1 MRPCRR
7 RHRYI
12 RTRHCAASGAVEPR
26 KAVDRRVIFENQNV
40 WNKLETNQAVSV
52 FSQYATELNLDQ
64 EKFDSCLLSAKYVD
78 EIRND
83 LDDGREYGV
92 SGTPGF
98 FIGNDQVGFVELK
111 GAQLFENFKKVL
123 DAQLG

>member
-1 MRPCRR
+1 M
-7 RHRYI
+7 H
-12 RTRHCAASGAVEPR
+12 
-26 KAVDRRVIFENQNV
+26 DVIFENQNV
-40 WNKLETNQAVSV
+40 WNKLETNQAVTV
-52 FSQYATELNLDQ
+52 FSQYATEMNLDQ

-111 GAQLFENFKKVL
+111 GAQPFENFKKVL